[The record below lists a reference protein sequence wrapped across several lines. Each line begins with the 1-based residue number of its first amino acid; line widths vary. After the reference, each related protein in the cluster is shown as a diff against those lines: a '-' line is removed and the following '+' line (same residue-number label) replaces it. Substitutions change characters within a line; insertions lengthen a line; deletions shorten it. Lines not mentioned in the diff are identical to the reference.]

1 MLKDFHAHRVCEN
14 TCVKIAVGGKGGSG
28 KTTIAGILA
37 RALSR
42 RLGSVV
48 AIDGDSNPN
57 LALTL
62 GIDPASL
69 GSLPVLPRDLLEQ
82 VPEKGGKNR
91 TRLKVPTAEVVSR
104 FASQAPDGVRLLVL
118 GRVEHAGAG

>member
-1 MLKDFHAHRVCEN
+1 LN
-14 TCVKIAVGGKGGSG
+14 IAIAGKGGSG

-37 RALSR
+37 RS
-42 RLGSVV
+42 LGRKYGRII

-62 GIDPASL
+62 G
-69 GSLPVLPRDLLEQ
+69 LPRAELTRLQTLPRDVLEQ
-82 VPEKGGKNR
+82 TPEEGDKTR
-91 TRLKVPTAEVVSR
+91 VRLKVPAGEVIERFGTAG
-104 FASQAPDGVRLLVL
+104 PDGVKLLVL